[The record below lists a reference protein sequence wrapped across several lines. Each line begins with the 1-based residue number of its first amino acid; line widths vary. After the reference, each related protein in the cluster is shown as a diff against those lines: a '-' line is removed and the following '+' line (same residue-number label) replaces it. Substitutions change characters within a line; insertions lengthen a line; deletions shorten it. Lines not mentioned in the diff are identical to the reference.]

1 MNLPELFRIPGI
13 IQGLTAELFA
23 RQIERAITDDVIAV
37 EISRVELRKLFRR
50 KCPVQ
55 GMMLQRTALMSGYR
69 LSIHCGVSE
78 CRNIRTIR
86 EAMRYTNR
94 RE

>member
-37 EISRVELRKLFRR
+37 EISGLEWD
-50 KCPVQ
+50 
-55 GMMLQRTALMSGYR
+55 
-69 LSIHCGVSE
+69 SE
-78 CRNIRTIR
+78 NFSAENVLCK
-86 EAMRYTNR
+86 E
-94 RE
+94 